1 LDVLNRLRDQKNR
14 VPCLIVTTFGED
26 DYVME
31 AIRSGAD
38 GFVLKSGDPRHL
50 LTAVHATASQG
61 AFFSPPI
68 ARRLLDSPVVE
79 QYSAYTNARSRFEQL
94 TPREQEILIRL
105 SEGATNAEIATAFH
119 LAPGTVKVHVS
130 SILRTTGARNR
141 VEAALIAIRA
151 RQVYLASHTRQIHVP
166 LRRLRISALR
176 HPRMSVVVAAPNPR
190 GICQIVALRH
200 NRFRACCF
208 CSVTHFRIR
217 RRSSPLPLL
226 LLSARTLQRPLDS
239 THQYQLCTYATVG
252 GACAPPS

>member
-1 LDVLNRLRDQKNR
+1 MNDDETIRVVVADDEPLVRAGIVGVLEADPTINVIGQASDGAAALDLMDSHTPDVMLLDIQMPGLSGLDVLKRLRAQENR

-50 LTAVHATASQG
+50 LTAVHATAGQG
-61 AFFSPPI
+61 AFFSPSI
-68 ARRLLDSPVVE
+68 ARRLLDSTVVE

-105 SEGATNAEIATAFH
+105 SEGATNAEIATALH

-151 RQVYLASHTRQIHVP
+151 RQV
-166 LRRLRISALR
+166 
-176 HPRMSVVVAAPNPR
+176 
-190 GICQIVALRH
+190 
-200 NRFRACCF
+200 
-208 CSVTHFRIR
+208 
-217 RRSSPLPLL
+217 
-226 LLSARTLQRPLDS
+226 
-239 THQYQLCTYATVG
+239 
-252 GACAPPS
+252 

>member
-1 LDVLNRLRDQKNR
+1 MNDDETIRVVVADDEPLVRAGIVGVLEADPTINVIGQASDGAAALDLMDSHTPDVMLLDIQMPGLSGLDVLKRLRAQENR

-105 SEGATNAEIATAFH
+105 SEGATNAEIATALH

-151 RQVYLASHTRQIHVP
+151 RQV
-166 LRRLRISALR
+166 
-176 HPRMSVVVAAPNPR
+176 
-190 GICQIVALRH
+190 
-200 NRFRACCF
+200 
-208 CSVTHFRIR
+208 
-217 RRSSPLPLL
+217 
-226 LLSARTLQRPLDS
+226 
-239 THQYQLCTYATVG
+239 
-252 GACAPPS
+252 

>member
-1 LDVLNRLRDQKNR
+1 MNDDETIRVVVADDEPLVRAGIVGVLEADPTINVIGQASDGAAALDLMDSHTPDVMLLDIQMPRLSGLDVLKRLRAQENR

-50 LTAVHATASQG
+50 LTAVHATAGQG
-61 AFFSPPI
+61 AFFSPSI
-68 ARRLLDSPVVE
+68 ARRLLDSTVVE

-105 SEGATNAEIATAFH
+105 SEGATNAEIATALH

-151 RQVYLASHTRQIHVP
+151 RQV
-166 LRRLRISALR
+166 
-176 HPRMSVVVAAPNPR
+176 
-190 GICQIVALRH
+190 
-200 NRFRACCF
+200 
-208 CSVTHFRIR
+208 
-217 RRSSPLPLL
+217 
-226 LLSARTLQRPLDS
+226 
-239 THQYQLCTYATVG
+239 
-252 GACAPPS
+252 

>member
-1 LDVLNRLRDQKNR
+1 MNDDETIRVVVADDEPLVRAGIVGVLETDPTINIVGQASDGTAALDLMDSHTPDVMLLDIQMPRLSGLDVLKRLRAQKNR

-119 LAPGTVKVHVS
+119 LAPGTV
-130 SILRTTGARNR
+130 IYPEDNR
-141 VEAALIAIRA
+141 C
-151 RQVYLASHTRQIHVP
+151 QK
-166 LRRLRISALR
+166 
-176 HPRMSVVVAAPNPR
+176 PR
-190 GICQIVALRH
+190 
-200 NRFRACCF
+200 
-208 CSVTHFRIR
+208 
-217 RRSSPLPLL
+217 
-226 LLSARTLQRPLDS
+226 
-239 THQYQLCTYATVG
+239 
-252 GACAPPS
+252 

>member
-1 LDVLNRLRDQKNR
+1 MNDDETIRVVVADDEPLVRAGIVGVLETDPTINIVGQASDGTAALDLMDSHTPDVMLLDIQMPRLSGLDVLKRLRAQKNR

-50 LTAVHATASQG
+50 LTAVHATAGQG
-61 AFFSPPI
+61 AFFSPSI
-68 ARRLLDSPVVE
+68 ARRLLDSTVVE

-105 SEGATNAEIATAFH
+105 SEGATNAEIATALH

-151 RQVYLASHTRQIHVP
+151 RQV
-166 LRRLRISALR
+166 
-176 HPRMSVVVAAPNPR
+176 
-190 GICQIVALRH
+190 
-200 NRFRACCF
+200 
-208 CSVTHFRIR
+208 
-217 RRSSPLPLL
+217 
-226 LLSARTLQRPLDS
+226 
-239 THQYQLCTYATVG
+239 
-252 GACAPPS
+252 

>member
-1 LDVLNRLRDQKNR
+1 MNDDETIRVVVADDEPLVRAGIVGVLETDPTINIVGQASDGTAALDLMDSHTPDVMLLDIQMPRLSGLDVLKRLRAQKNR

-105 SEGATNAEIATAFH
+105 SEGATNAEIATALH

-151 RQVYLASHTRQIHVP
+151 RQV
-166 LRRLRISALR
+166 
-176 HPRMSVVVAAPNPR
+176 
-190 GICQIVALRH
+190 
-200 NRFRACCF
+200 
-208 CSVTHFRIR
+208 
-217 RRSSPLPLL
+217 
-226 LLSARTLQRPLDS
+226 
-239 THQYQLCTYATVG
+239 
-252 GACAPPS
+252 

>member
-1 LDVLNRLRDQKNR
+1 MNDDETIRVVVADDEPLVRAGIVGVLETDPTINIVGQASDGTAALDLMDSHTPDVMLLDIQMPRLSGLDVLKRLRAQKNR

-50 LTAVHATASQG
+50 LTAVHATAGQG
-61 AFFSPPI
+61 AFFSPSI
-68 ARRLLDSPVVE
+68 ARRLLDSTVVE

-151 RQVYLASHTRQIHVP
+151 RQV
-166 LRRLRISALR
+166 
-176 HPRMSVVVAAPNPR
+176 
-190 GICQIVALRH
+190 
-200 NRFRACCF
+200 
-208 CSVTHFRIR
+208 
-217 RRSSPLPLL
+217 
-226 LLSARTLQRPLDS
+226 
-239 THQYQLCTYATVG
+239 
-252 GACAPPS
+252 

>member
-1 LDVLNRLRDQKNR
+1 MNDDETIRVVVADDEPLVRAGIVGVLEADPTINVIGQASDGAAALDLMDSHTPDVMLLDIQMPRLSGLDVLKRLRAQKNR

-151 RQVYLASHTRQIHVP
+151 RQV
-166 LRRLRISALR
+166 
-176 HPRMSVVVAAPNPR
+176 
-190 GICQIVALRH
+190 
-200 NRFRACCF
+200 
-208 CSVTHFRIR
+208 
-217 RRSSPLPLL
+217 
-226 LLSARTLQRPLDS
+226 
-239 THQYQLCTYATVG
+239 
-252 GACAPPS
+252 